1 MIFADRKLA
10 HIIWFVIILGSGSFA
25 QNSLH
30 DQFMYAM
37 SFYNQEKYF
46 DAITEFKRLQFF
58 DSLKQY
64 SFTTNKL
71 IAMCY
76 KYGGKFDDAIKYF
89 SKAEYHASNVDS
101 ILLIKVEMIKVNL
114 LRGTTFRA
122 FDLLNT
128 IEQDERFKDKNAEII
143 YWKGWA
149 YIFNA
154 EWEKAS
160 KEFVKIDSNHELKLL
175 CENVSESHYSKT
187 TAKVLSFILPG
198 AGQFYTGNF
207 LSGIMSLGWVSL
219 WTYLSI
225 QAFTADRIF
234 DGLITADLLALRFY
248 NGNLQNAEKF
258 AENHNDEISNWM
270 LNYLQN
276 NYRGEK
282 P

>member
-1 MIFADRKLA
+1 MIFADRKLPL
-10 HIIWFVIILGSGSFA
+10 IIWFVIILGSSSFA
-25 QNSLH
+25 QNSLQ

-71 IAMCY
+71 IAMSY

-89 SKAEYHASNVDS
+89 SKAEYHTLDIDS
-101 ILLIKVEMIKVNL
+101 IFLIKVEVIKVNL
-114 LRGTTFRA
+114 LRGTVFRA
-122 FDLLNT
+122 FDLLKT
-128 IEQDERFKDKNAEII
+128 IEKDERFKDKDTEII

-149 YIFNA
+149 FIFNS
-154 EWEKAS
+154 EWERAS
-160 KEFVKIDSNHELKLL
+160 KEFAKIDSNHELKLL
-175 CENVSESHYSKT
+175 CENVSKSQYSIT

-207 LSGIMSLGWVSL
+207 LSGIMSLGWVSM

-234 DGLITADLLALRFY
+234 DGLMIADLLALRFY

-258 AENHNDEISNWM
+258 AENHNDEINNWM

-276 NYRGEK
+276 NYCGEK